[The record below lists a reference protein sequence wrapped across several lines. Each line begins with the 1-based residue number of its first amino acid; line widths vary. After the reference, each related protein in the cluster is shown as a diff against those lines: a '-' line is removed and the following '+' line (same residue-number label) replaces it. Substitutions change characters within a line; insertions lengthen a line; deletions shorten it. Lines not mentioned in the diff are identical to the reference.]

1 MLTMTAPALNRL
13 VLVGPTRDVRDAK
26 VRRYRLARLKLDGD
40 ARMRSESPYA
50 HLKRL
55 YD

>member
-1 MLTMTAPALNRL
+1 MLTMTALNRL
-13 VLVGPTRDVRDAK
+13 VLVGPARDARDAK
-26 VRRYRLARLKLDGD
+26 VRRYRLARLKLDGEM
-40 ARMRSESPYA
+40 RSRSESPYA

>member
-1 MLTMTAPALNRL
+1 MNASSINRL
-13 VLVGPTRDVRDAK
+13 VLIGPSRLERDAK

-40 ARMRSESPYA
+40 TRSRGESPYA
-50 HLKRL
+50 HLRRV

>member
-1 MLTMTAPALNRL
+1 MLTMTAPALSRL
-13 VLVGPTRDVRDAK
+13 VLVGPTRDQDDK
-26 VRRYRLARLKLDGD
+26 VRRYRLARLKLDGET
-40 ARMRSESPYA
+40 RSRSESPYA